1 MSKVRRW
8 VIIVLLLAVLVMI
21 GINMVE
27 KDDIVQ
33 VVVNNNDFIYKSEY
47 TDTFVYNLEG
57 VLSYRLIV

>member
-1 MSKVRRW
+1 
-8 VIIVLLLAVLVMI
+8 MI

-47 TDTFVYNLEG
+47 MDMFVYNLEG
-57 VLSYRLIV
+57 VLSY

>member
-1 MSKVRRW
+1 MSKVRCW
-8 VIIVLLLAVLVMI
+8 VIIVLLLVVLVMI

-47 TDTFVYNLEG
+47 MDMFVYNLEG
-57 VLSYRLIV
+57 VLSY